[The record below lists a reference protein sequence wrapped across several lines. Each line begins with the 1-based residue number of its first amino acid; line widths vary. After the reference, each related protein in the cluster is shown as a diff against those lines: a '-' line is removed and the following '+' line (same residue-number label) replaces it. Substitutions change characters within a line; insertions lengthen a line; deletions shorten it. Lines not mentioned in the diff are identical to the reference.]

1 MGNCAG
7 RTFTC
12 KYSSSSRCAPS
23 RRSKYKLPPGF
34 HKSLVLFNLHRAREY
49 AREGLI
55 VVEGF
60 FGCCDLWQ
68 RGRKNVVAL
77 MGCTMSPE
85 QEQLIVTTVGPRGKV
100 LLALDP
106 DEAGRKGSAAAAA
119 RLLTQVFVRE
129 VVLPVKQS

>member
-1 MGNCAG
+1 
-7 RTFTC
+7 
-12 KYSSSSRCAPS
+12 
-23 RRSKYKLPPGF
+23 
-34 HKSLVLFNLHRAREY
+34 
-49 AREGLI
+49 
-55 VVEGF
+55 
-60 FGCCDLWQ
+60 
-68 RGRKNVVAL
+68 VVAL